1 MIFAL
6 VIAASW
12 VFQAGQDPLGQPVY
26 TAGVRYEA
34 AQLTFSCGG
43 IVGVVLQFN
52 LGDVNYGD
60 KRYSPAEPEW
70 EDVRFTFAE
79 GPYDTTAKRAPIT
92 EGIGTYE
99 IKGSDAA
106 FIAGLFQS
114 GGSVAIKHDDAEAH
128 FSLDGAGPAIGQV
141 IDACPFKY
149 PA

>member
-1 MIFAL
+1 M
-6 VIAASW
+6 
-12 VFQAGQDPLGQPVY
+12 GQPVY
-26 TAGVRYEA
+26 TAEIPG
-34 AQLTFSCGG
+34 LTFSCGG
-43 IVGVVLQFN
+43 MVGVVLQFN

-70 EDVRFTFAE
+70 EDVRFIFAE

-92 EGIGTYE
+92 DGIGTYE

-114 GGSVAIKHDDAEAH
+114 GGSVTIKHDDALAD
-128 FSLDGAGPAIGQV
+128 FSLDGAGLAIGRV
-141 IDACPFKY
+141 LEACPFKY